1 MVPFIDTCADMV
13 EHFGADFCTGG
24 CRQVS
29 VPEKTPAK
37 GGVLPAAFDD
47 GLQRGQRSTDCLI
60 NAMDDNTPGG
70 HKNGGTASAAT
81 KKSSWWPQSKRKT
94 AKLFDCAKATKSMR
108 RLCPCAVVEGAEG
121 GGEGE
126 SGGGKVRYWYDD
138 EGRASVEGA

>member
-24 CRQVS
+24 CRKVP

-37 GGVLPAAFDD
+37 GGVLPAAFESFE
-47 GLQRGQRSTDCLI
+47 QGQRNTDCLI
-60 NAMDDNTPGG
+60 NEMDNNKPGG
-70 HKNGGTASAAT
+70 QENGAAASAAP
-81 KKSSWWPQSKRKT
+81 KKSSWWPQSKRRT
-94 AKLFDCAKATKSMR
+94 MAKLFDCAKASKNMR

-121 GGEGE
+121 GSET
-126 SGGGKVRYWYDD
+126 GGGKVKYWYDT